1 MDWVN
6 RGGGTGARGWGLG
19 RMPSLPGEISTLLRR
34 FPSLPDHCSNASSN
48 VKPIDYHQQILKT
61 SPMERGGST
70 CCNDPLRNQSSG
82 YSSASPVHQRHSG
95 QYACNLFFIRGPLP
109 TSRLL
114 SRGRSLSASNCCYD
128 DELWQEFRAIDYC
141 CKISPFSCVESK
153 RINCHRLLLLAR
165 RLLKISHCIL
175 NKTTA

>member
-1 MDWVN
+1 MP
-6 RGGGTGARGWGLG
+6 GTGAWTDA
-19 RMPSLPGEISTLLRR
+19 SLPGEISTLLRR
-34 FPSLPDHCSNASSN
+34 FQSLPDHCSKASSN
-48 VKPIDYHQQILKT
+48 VKPIAYHQQIFKT

-70 CCNDPLRNQSSG
+70 SCNAPLRNRSSG

-95 QYACNLFFIRGPLP
+95 QYACNLFIIRGPLP

-114 SRGRSLSASNCCYD
+114 SRARALSARNCCYD